1 MTHQTIA
8 LRTLLKGSPTKVA
21 LGLTVALALSAT
33 QVTQA
38 QEKIMIGEPSWVG
51 AKIIANVLRA
61 VITTK
66 LGAEA
71 AIVPGTNPI
80 IFAAMDGGKG
90 DIDVH
95 PDVWLPNQKSLTD
108 KYVDAAKTVGLSKA
122 AYTGRAG
129 FCVPTYMVKEHGIKS
144 VYDLATPAAQKLF
157 DTDGD
162 GKGEIWIGASGWA
175 STNIHQIKVRD
186 YGIGDFLV
194 PTKEDEAVFLAKLS
208 NQIAKKRG
216 VAFYCYTPH
225 YVHRLHD
232 VTMLEEPSFD
242 DKKYKMVQPNE
253 DADWLNKSKITVGD
267 APKMVHIAYSKSLE
281 KRAPSV
287 AKFLSNI
294 KLETDLVSGWTR
306 EVTVEK
312 KDPADVA
319 KAWVAANGRTVDRW
333 LGL

>member
-1 MTHQTIA
+1 MTY
-8 LRTLLKGSPTKVA
+8 RTTLENPVPKQLFTKLS
-21 LGLTVALALSAT
+21 LGLTLAVGLSLSTVAS
-33 QVTQA
+33 A
-38 QEKIMIGEPSWVG
+38 QEKVMIGEPNWVG
-51 AKIIANVLRA
+51 AKIIANVLRT

-66 LGAEA
+66 LGSEA

-108 KYVDAAKTVGLSKA
+108 KFVDGSKTVSLSKA
-122 AYTGRAG
+122 SYTGRAG
-129 FCVPTYMVKEHGIKS
+129 FCVPTYMVKDHGIKS

-157 DTDGD
+157 DSDGD

-186 YGIGDFLV
+186 YGIADFLV
-194 PTKEDEAVFLAKLS
+194 PSKEDEAVFFAKLA
-208 NQIAKKRG
+208 NQIARKRG

-225 YVHRLHD
+225 YVHRLHEI
-232 VTMLEEPSFD
+232 TILEEPSFD

-253 DADWLNKSKITVGD
+253 DPDWLNKSKITVGD

-281 KRAPSV
+281 KRAPAV
-287 AKFLSNI
+287 ARFLANI